1 MSDDFRVELR
11 HLRYFIAVAKH
22 GSFNRAAQSLHLTQP
37 ALSRQVRD
45 LEEELATP
53 LLVRGTNAV
62 TLTQA
67 GKVFYEEALEVIG
80 RAELAVQRV
89 RDERR
94 TEVLRIGYAPSV
106 TSGILPRALERFR
119 AEQPRVR
126 VELAD
131 LFPEEMSRRAANGEL
146 DIVITL
152 EGPGASTPNFQW
164 EELRRLR
171 LVLVMPAK
179 HELTRLKRIPPQ
191 RLRGVAL
198 VGLDEESFPEYAPH
212 IRKILKPF
220 GVRPRFIAFER
231 DGVSTVFTTLEG
243 YNAATIV
250 ADSAV
255 DFMPRSLVCRPFF
268 PAFDAVIAKV
278 GWTSTRSAHATLF
291 VNFLRKE
298 AQRVSRGKRI
308 LPSLSARR

>member
-1 MSDDFRVELR
+1 MSDDFPVELR

-22 GSFNRAAQSLHLTQP
+22 GSFNRAAQTLHLTQP

-67 GKVFYEEALEVIG
+67 GKVFYEEALEVIE
-80 RAELAVQRV
+80 RAELAVHRV

-152 EGPGASTPNFQW
+152 EGPGASTPNFRW

-171 LVLVMPAK
+171 LVLVMAAK
-179 HELTRLKRIPPQ
+179 HELAKLKRIPPQ
-191 RLRGVAL
+191 RLRGVGL
-198 VGLDEESFPEYAPH
+198 VGLDQESFPEYVPH

-220 GVRPRFIAFER
+220 GIRPRFIAFER

-255 DFMPRSLVCRPFF
+255 DFMPRSLVCRPFV

-278 GWTSTRSAHATLF
+278 GWTSTRSPHATLF
-291 VNFLRKE
+291 VGFLRKE
-298 AQRVSRGKRI
+298 AQRVARGRRSRRGK
-308 LPSLSARR
+308 

>member
-1 MSDDFRVELR
+1 MNDDFPVELR

-22 GSFNRAAQSLHLTQP
+22 GSFNRAAQTLHLTQP

-67 GKVFYEEALEVIG
+67 GKVFYEEALEVIE

-94 TEVLRIGYAPSV
+94 MEVLRIGYAPSV

-152 EGPGASTPNFQW
+152 EGPGASTPNFRW

-179 HELTRLKRIPPQ
+179 HELAKLKRIPPR

-198 VGLDEESFPEYAPH
+198 VGLDQESFPEYVPH

-220 GVRPRFIAFER
+220 GIRPRFIAFER

-255 DFMPRSLVCRPFF
+255 DFMPRSLVCRPFV

-278 GWTSTRSAHATLF
+278 GWTSTRTPHATLF
-291 VNFLRKE
+291 VDFLRKE
-298 AQRVSRGKRI
+298 AQRVSRGKR
-308 LPSLSARR
+308 SRRGQ